1 MNTGPAAMHTEKNAA
16 SAATAIIGQKVLPG
30 REREFES
37 WQEDLN
43 TAAARYPGFLGA
55 EISPPTPLQPDWVI
69 VYRFDSVAHLQAWI
83 NSGTRQRYLDTGAE
97 YFDGPATQQV
107 VSSGNRSPDPLVTVV
122 VTHRVHPDHVDDFLD
137 WQRHMVRAESR
148 FEGFRGTELFRP
160 VEGLQEEWTTLYRY
174 DSAEHLDAWLTS
186 PERQEVLAEGEKFS
200 DFELRTIDNSFGS
213 WFAFEGNGRDT
224 SPPPS
229 ETRTSLAIWV
239 GLYPTVVLLSLAL
252 SPLHLR
258 LWIGL
263 LVGNLLSSFLMSFLT
278 MPYYVNPLLGRW
290 LRPSPDEPRARSDLR
305 GLGIVAAALAFWA
318 VVFYLVT
325 VRFWTLP

>member
-1 MNTGPAAMHTEKNAA
+1 MNAERNLAAT
-16 SAATAIIGQKVLPG
+16 ATAIIGQKVLPG
-30 REREFES
+30 MEQEFES

-43 TAAARYPGFLGA
+43 TAAAYYPGFLGA
-55 EISPPTPLQPDWVI
+55 EISPPTSLQPDWVI

-83 NSGTRQRYLDTGAE
+83 NSGTRQTYLDVGTK

-107 VSSGNRSPDPLVTVV
+107 VSSGTQSLDPLVTVV
-122 VTHRVHPDHVDDFLD
+122 VTHRVHPNQVDEFLD
-137 WQRHMVRAESR
+137 WQSRMVQEESK

-160 VEGLQEEWTTLYRY
+160 IEGLQEEWTTLYRY

-186 PERQEVLAEGEKFS
+186 PQRQQILAEGERFS

-213 WFAFEGNGRDT
+213 WFAFQGNGKEA
-224 SPPPS
+224 PPRPS
-229 ETRTSLAIWV
+229 EARTSLAIWV
-239 GLYPTVVLLSLAL
+239 GLYPTVVLLTLAL
-252 SPLHLR
+252 SPLHMR
-258 LWIGL
+258 LWFGL

-290 LRPSPDEPRARSDLR
+290 LRPPPNESATRTNLR
-305 GLGIVAAALAFWA
+305 GLGLVAVAMAFWA
-318 VVFYLVT
+318 AVFYLVT

>member
-1 MNTGPAAMHTEKNAA
+1 MNTEKNVAA
-16 SAATAIIGQKVLPG
+16 AATAIIGQKVLPG
-30 REREFES
+30 MEREFES

-43 TAAARYPGFLGA
+43 AAAAYYPGFLGA
-55 EISPPTPLQPDWVI
+55 EISPPTALQSDWVV

-83 NSGTRQRYLDTGAE
+83 NSATRQTYLDVGAK

-107 VSSGNRSPDPLVTVV
+107 VSSGTQSLDPLVTVV
-122 VTHRVHPDHVDDFLD
+122 VTHRVSPNQVDDFLA
-137 WQRHMVRAESR
+137 WQHHMVEEESK

-160 VEGLQEEWTTLYRY
+160 IEGLQAEWTTLYRY

-186 PERQEVLAEGEKFS
+186 PERQRILAEGEKFS
-200 DFELRTIDNSFGS
+200 DFQLHTIDNSFGS
-213 WFAFEGNGRDT
+213 WFAFEGNGKEAP
-224 SPPPS
+224 SPPS
-229 ETRTSLAIWV
+229 ETRTSLAVWV
-239 GLYPTVVLLSLAL
+239 GLYPTVVLLTLAL
-252 SPLHLR
+252 SPLHMP

-290 LRPSPDEPRARSDLR
+290 LRPAPDEPARANLR
-305 GLGIVAAALAFWA
+305 GLGRVAVAMAFWV